1 MNELRIDEHV
11 MPAAHLGD
19 PSPLV
24 PFVVDT
30 ANLITREM
38 VGANMS
44 EDEARYIGYGYVD
57 GCLPY
62 LVQDDYDRQRRPR
75 GFRTAVLENDL
86 LKATFLLE
94 MGGRLWS
101 LYYKADNRELLFE
114 NPVFQPAN
122 LGIRDAW
129 FSGGTEW
136 NFCWIGHT
144 PLTCSPLFAGRAE
157 LDDGTPVLRLWEWE
171 RVRQMPYQMDAWLPD
186 DSPVLMVRV
195 RLVNGDDRTVPI
207 YWWSNIAVREE
218 PDTRVLAP
226 TDSTLNF
233 DYSGKLSKLP
243 FPLRGDSDRSY
254 PVNSPRSGDYF
265 FQIPRGEYPWVAA
278 VGESGKG
285 FFHSSTSRLIG
296 RKLWVYGMGRGGR
309 RWQDFLNTPGNA
321 YIEIQGGLTGTQSE
335 CLPMDPRSE
344 WEWLEA
350 YGPVEA
356 DPAVVHGADWPA
368 AWGAVGRPI
377 EEAVSLPQL
386 EERLA
391 ATKPMAQR
399 GPLEVLHHGS
409 GWGALERLRRERA
422 GEPALE
428 PESAVFDDDTLTEEQ
443 APWLELLRGGALPE
457 APPEQPPASYI
468 IQDQWREMLAESI
481 SAGRSDH
488 WLGWLHMGIMHLGAK
503 RFDEAR
509 QAWEKSV
516 SLRPSAW
523 GYRHLAALA
532 MVQEDHARAA
542 ELYPL
547 AVRLAPEYTRLVIEC
562 GKAMVSAAQAQQWL
576 DLLETLS
583 PSTRAVGRVRL
594 LEAQGALAVDDLDRA
609 GKLLEG
615 KLEITDIR
623 EGEGGPAHLWFA
635 YQEKRLA
642 AAEGVPIDDKLKE
655 RVRREFPPPANLEYR
670 LG

>member
-1 MNELRIDEHV
+1 MNELRIDEYV
-11 MPAAHLGD
+11 MPAAHLGSA
-19 PSPLV
+19 SPLV

-38 VGANMS
+38 VGADMS

-75 GFRTAVLENDL
+75 AFRTAVLENDL

-144 PLTCSPLFAGRAE
+144 PLTCSPLFAARAE

-171 RVRQMPYQMDAWLPD
+171 RVRQMPYQIDAWLPD
-186 DSPVLMVRV
+186 GSPVLMVRV

-243 FPLRGDSDRSY
+243 FPMRGDSDRSY

-265 FQIPRGEYPWVAA
+265 FRIPSGQYPWVAS
-278 VGESGKG
+278 VDGRGKG
-285 FFHSSTSRLIG
+285 FFHSSTSRLTG

-350 YGPVEA
+350 YGAVEA
-356 DPAVVHGADWPA
+356 DPAIVHGADWPA

-377 EEAVSLPQL
+377 EGMISLPRL
-386 EERLA
+386 EEQLA

-399 GPLEVLHHGS
+399 GPLDVLHHGS

-422 GEPALE
+422 GEPPLE
-428 PESAVFDDDTLTEEQ
+428 PASAVFDDDTLTEEQ
-443 APWLELLRGGALPE
+443 APWLELLRSGALPE
-457 APPEQPPASYI
+457 APPE
-468 IQDQWREMLAESI
+468 
-481 SAGRSDH
+481 
-488 WLGWLHMGIMHLGAK
+488 
-503 RFDEAR
+503 
-509 QAWEKSV
+509 
-516 SLRPSAW
+516 
-523 GYRHLAALA
+523 
-532 MVQEDHARAA
+532 
-542 ELYPL
+542 
-547 AVRLAPEYTRLVIEC
+547 
-562 GKAMVSAAQAQQWL
+562 
-576 DLLETLS
+576 
-583 PSTRAVGRVRL
+583 
-594 LEAQGALAVDDLDRA
+594 
-609 GKLLEG
+609 
-615 KLEITDIR
+615 
-623 EGEGGPAHLWFA
+623 
-635 YQEKRLA
+635 
-642 AAEGVPIDDKLKE
+642 
-655 RVRREFPPPANLEYR
+655 
-670 LG
+670 